1 MSLLIKSFFTKSSF
15 TKSSFTSCWK
25 CSSIRRFSQ
34 TNDFSAP
41 AQKRSHQVVFD
52 THAKLLQRSRAA
64 LGADSK
70 EFDYLRD
77 EAAKRLLVRLSDI
90 TRSFPVAVDLG
101 ANTGN
106 LLASII
112 RSTESTSNSITTQ
125 FGGIRELHMI
135 DSSREMLFRD
145 ESLWRTKQ
153 HEQISKV
160 TAVVSPLEGVP
171 LPFQDSSVDL
181 ILSSMS
187 LHWVNDL
194 PGLFSEVLRVLRPDG
209 CFMLAMPGGETLQE
223 LRSSFYSA
231 EMKLFGGASP
241 HVSPM
246 VSVADV
252 GNLLTAAGFSLATV
266 DADTFTIEYA
276 SPSVLFRHLR
286 GMGEGNAALGRR
298 EGARRSLITEASKI
312 YVNEFP
318 GEEDGIIA
326 SVQIIFGIGWKPD
339 LTQPQPKERGS
350 VPKGFGVRK
359 KST

>member
-1 MSLLIKSFFTKSSF
+1 MSLLLKSLVRARSSSKRRSVLSEPLRHNNIKP
-15 TKSSFTSCWK
+15 
-25 CSSIRRFSQ
+25 FS
-34 TNDFSAP
+34 TI
-41 AQKRSHQVVFD
+41 RSHQVVFN
-52 THAKLLQRSRAA
+52 TGAKLLQRSRAA
-64 LGADSK
+64 LAADSR

-77 EAAKRLLVRLSDI
+77 EAARRLLVRLSDI

-106 LLASII
+106 ILASL
-112 RSTESTSNSITTQ
+112 RTSEASATAQ
-125 FGGIRELHMI
+125 VGGIRELHMI
-135 DSSREMLFRD
+135 DSSRQMLFRD
-145 ESLWRTKQ
+145 ESVWGSKHDLV
-153 HEQISKV
+153 SKV
-160 TAVVSPLEGVP
+160 TAVVSPLEGAP
-171 LPFQDSSVDL
+171 LPFQDSSIDL

-298 EGARRSLITEASKI
+298 EGARRSLITEASKV
-312 YVNEFP
+312 YVDEFP
-318 GEEDGIIA
+318 GEEDGIVA

-339 LTQPQPKERGS
+339 ITQPKPKERGS

-359 KST
+359 KTTVT

>member
-1 MSLLIKSFFTKSSF
+1 MVRYMLPKFGFLRK
-15 TKSSFTSCWK
+15 
-25 CSSIRRFSQ
+25 FS
-34 TNDFSAP
+34 
-41 AQKRSHQVVFD
+41 SHQIVFN
-52 THAKLLQRSRAA
+52 TSSKLLQRNRAA
-64 LGADSK
+64 SARDSK

-90 TRSFPVAVDLG
+90 TRSFPIALDLG

-106 LLASII
+106 ILSSL
-112 RSTESTSNSITTQ
+112 RSNDDSSSHIA
-125 FGGIRELHMI
+125 GIRELHMI
-135 DSSREMLFRD
+135 DSSNCMLFRD
-145 ESLWRTKQ
+145 ESIWSVKHKIVPTVIA
-153 HEQISKV
+153 HVAPI
-160 TAVVSPLEGVP
+160 EGSP
-171 LPFQDSSVDL
+171 LPFQDSSLDL
-181 ILSSMS
+181 VLSSMS

-276 SPSVLFRHLR
+276 SPAVLFRHLK

-298 EGARRSLITEASKI
+298 EGVRRKLITEASKV
-312 YVNEFP
+312 YFEEFP
-318 GEEDGIIA
+318 GEEDGVVA

-339 LTQPQPKERGS
+339 RSQPQPKERGS

-359 KST
+359 KT

>member
-1 MSLLIKSFFTKSSF
+1 M
-15 TKSSFTSCWK
+15 
-25 CSSIRRFSQ
+25 
-34 TNDFSAP
+34 
-41 AQKRSHQVVFD
+41 
-52 THAKLLQRSRAA
+52 QRSRAA
-64 LGADSK
+64 LAADSR

-77 EAAKRLLVRLSDI
+77 EAARRLLVRLSDI

-106 LLASII
+106 ILASL
-112 RSTESTSNSITTQ
+112 RTSEASATAQ
-125 FGGIRELHMI
+125 LGGIRELHMI
-135 DSSREMLFRD
+135 DSSRQMLFRD
-145 ESLWRTKQ
+145 ESVWSSKHDLV
-153 HEQISKV
+153 SKV
-160 TAVVSPLEGVP
+160 TAVVSPLEGAP
-171 LPFQDSSVDL
+171 LPFQDSSIDL

-298 EGARRSLITEASKI
+298 EGARRSLITEASKV
-312 YVNEFP
+312 YVDEFP
-318 GEEDGIIA
+318 GEEDGIVA

-339 LTQPQPKERGS
+339 ITQPKPKERGS

-359 KST
+359 KTNAND

>member
-1 MSLLIKSFFTKSSF
+1 
-15 TKSSFTSCWK
+15 
-25 CSSIRRFSQ
+25 
-34 TNDFSAP
+34 
-41 AQKRSHQVVFD
+41 
-52 THAKLLQRSRAA
+52 
-64 LGADSK
+64 
-70 EFDYLRD
+70 
-77 EAAKRLLVRLSDI
+77 
-90 TRSFPVAVDLG
+90 
-101 ANTGN
+101 
-106 LLASII
+106 
-112 RSTESTSNSITTQ
+112 
-125 FGGIRELHMI
+125 MI
-135 DSSREMLFRD
+135 DSSRQMLFRD
-145 ESLWRTKQ
+145 ESAWGSKHDLV
-153 HEQISKV
+153 SKV
-160 TAVVSPLEGVP
+160 TAVVSPLEGAP
-171 LPFQDSSVDL
+171 LPFQDSSVDI

-298 EGARRSLITEASKI
+298 EGARRSLITEASKV
-312 YVNEFP
+312 YVDEFP
-318 GEEDGIIA
+318 GEEDGIVA

-339 LTQPQPKERGS
+339 ITQPKPKERGS

-359 KST
+359 KTTVTD